1 MAKKNMLIITDA
13 SGEIIGAQV
22 EENSTDEG
30 KRTFIILP
38 AEPEHALHRVSDVP
52 EEIYDLA
59 DPAEFHAAMTRHF
72 NSEHAKVRRTSAEE
86 LGIYSSMSRLG
97 PGREKAAQNYRAEV
111 KAAQNYRAEVVEE

>member
-13 SGEIIGAQV
+13 SGEIIAAQV

-30 KRTFIILP
+30 KRTFILP

-52 EEIYDLA
+52 AEIYNLA

-86 LGIYSSMSRLG
+86 LGIYSSMSRLC
-97 PGREKAAQNYRAEV
+97 PGRKKAAQHSP
-111 KAAQNYRAEVVEE
+111 

>member
-1 MAKKNMLIITDA
+1 MLIITDA

-30 KRTFIILP
+30 PRAFILP

-52 EEIYDLA
+52 AEIYNLA

-72 NSEHAKVRRTSAEE
+72 NSEHAKVKRTSAEE
-86 LGIYSSMSRLG
+86 LGIYSIMSRLG
-97 PGREKAAQNYRAEV
+97 PARKKAAPR
-111 KAAQNYRAEVVEE
+111 